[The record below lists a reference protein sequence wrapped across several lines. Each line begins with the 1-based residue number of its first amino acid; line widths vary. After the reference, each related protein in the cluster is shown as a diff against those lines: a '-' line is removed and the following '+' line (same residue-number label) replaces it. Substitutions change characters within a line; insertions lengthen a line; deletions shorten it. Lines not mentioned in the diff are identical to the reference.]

1 MSQYPHLNSTY
12 ISPRLQS
19 ALCQIGS
26 HAITTI
32 IAPMGYGKST
42 AVKWWQQ
49 HEARQIPDACILRQL
64 VATDSKAAFWDGFC
78 RTLRRW
84 PALAAQLRALGYPE
98 GPHARFLLC
107 ELLQDAL
114 AAFDGPVYFIL
125 DDVYLLQS
133 GDLPGVLSFL
143 AERLP
148 PGVHMILVSR
158 NHIFS
163 ESARLRLG
171 SGLLEIVADDLR
183 LTQPELELYAACCGL
198 PLPQTQ
204 ARTLCAVS
212 EGWIAMIYLCF
223 RAYVQ
228 THEWRFD
235 THNIYTLIEQVM
247 FDPLDERRRCFL
259 LYNCVT
265 EEFTRAQAAFVWQE
279 ADADVLLPRPHEDR
293 VL

>member
-1 MSQYPHLNSTY
+1 MDQHPSVNNLYLSE
-12 ISPRLQS
+12 RLQKTL
-19 ALCQIGS
+19 AGIGS
-26 HAITTI
+26 HTVTTV

-42 AVKWWQQ
+42 ALKWWQQ
-49 HEARQIPDACILRQL
+49 QLAARIPHAKIFRQL
-64 VATDSKAAFWDGFC
+64 VAADSRQDFWDGFC
-78 RTLRRW
+78 RALRSR
-84 PALAAQLRALGYPE
+84 PVLAGQLQALGFPAD
-98 GPHARFLLC
+98 PHTMRLLH

-183 LTQPELELYAACCGL
+183 LTQPELELYAARCGL
-198 PLPQTQ
+198 SLPQAQ

-235 THNIYTLIEQVM
+235 THNI
-247 FDPLDERRRCFL
+247 
-259 LYNCVT
+259 
-265 EEFTRAQAAFVWQE
+265 
-279 ADADVLLPRPHEDR
+279 
-293 VL
+293 